1 MIGIIGGTGSEGKAL
16 AVRLASIGDEV
27 IIGSRD
33 EAKAKAVAENIRS
46 KSSKFKING
55 MSNFNAAQN
64 SELVIITVP
73 YNSQKNILNEI
84 KSELANKIVINTV
97 VPLIFKNSK
106 VSLSSVTDGSAA
118 LEAKN
123 ILTNSFVIAAFQTI
137 SSDQLID
144 LEVKVTSDVIVCGDD
159 LVSKRSVAELI
170 NRMNGLRAID
180 AGSLYNSI
188 YIENLTCLLVNINKV
203 NKVNSAVQITGI

>member
-46 KSSKFKING
+46 KSSKFKVKG

-84 KSELANKIVINTV
+84 KSELVNKIVINTV

-106 VSLSSVTDGSAA
+106 VFLSSVTDGSAA

-144 LEVKVTSDVIVCGDD
+144 LDVKVTSDVIVCGDD
-159 LVSKRSVAELI
+159 LISKRSVAELI

>member
-1 MIGIIGGTGSEGKAL
+1 
-16 AVRLASIGDEV
+16 
-27 IIGSRD
+27 
-33 EAKAKAVAENIRS
+33 
-46 KSSKFKING
+46 

-106 VSLSSVTDGSAA
+106 VFLSSVTDGSAA

-159 LVSKRSVAELI
+159 LISKRSVAELI

>member
-33 EAKAKAVAENIRS
+33 EAKAKAGAENIRS
-46 KSSKFKING
+46 KSSKFKGKG
-55 MSNFNAAQN
+55 MSNFKAAQN

-106 VSLSSVTDGSAA
+106 VFLSSVTDGSAA

-159 LVSKRSVAELI
+159 LISKRSVAELI